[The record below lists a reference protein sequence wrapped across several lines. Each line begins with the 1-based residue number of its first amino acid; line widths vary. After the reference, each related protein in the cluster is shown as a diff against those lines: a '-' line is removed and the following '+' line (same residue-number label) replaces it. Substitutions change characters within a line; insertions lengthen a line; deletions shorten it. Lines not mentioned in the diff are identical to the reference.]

1 MNNQKISFWYHGTSL
16 TGSHTKPP
24 IMPHFSECPH
34 LPFTYLFA
42 AVFGFLLLGRTPF
55 FSPIAMSVVCISVI
69 IFVFPLFSQ
78 MSLIPREKS
87 TKKER
92 KKNSKENHAGV
103 GRWYC
108 CTSGGGG
115 IIRFCIGCFD
125 RSLKLWWLCPDPLG
139 ASRCDVRIRG
149 GRGSWTSRRSNGG
162 CVNFLV

>member
-1 MNNQKISFWYHGTSL
+1 MHFFLLITAVIFLGLHGTNQNLMFWYQDEQSEDQLLVALGLLSLTFALAWVGSIRISAFGTKLTNQKLSFWYHGTSL

-87 TKKER
+87 TKKE
-92 KKNSKENHAGV
+92 
-103 GRWYC
+103 
-108 CTSGGGG
+108 
-115 IIRFCIGCFD
+115 
-125 RSLKLWWLCPDPLG
+125 L
-139 ASRCDVRIRG
+139 
-149 GRGSWTSRRSNGG
+149 
-162 CVNFLV
+162 